1 VDAKRLIPVV
11 DRYKVRVQYTLSH
24 WYLVLV
30 CFFPSGG
37 GSVSAKSEPVDLARS
52 ECVEFVGTR
61 GVAEPSFEVDRGVH
75 RGLIDFP
82 EEM

>member
-1 VDAKRLIPVV
+1 M
-11 DRYKVRVQYTLSH
+11 
-24 WYLVLV
+24 
-30 CFFPSGG
+30 
-37 GSVSAKSEPVDLARS
+37 SAKSEPVDLARS